1 MYSQNSRWAVPSP
14 VRRYRLLVAVALLSS
29 LFLSDVGRAE
39 LNPQQ
44 KQQVTEIAK
53 LVREAGVLF
62 QAGDFGESGKRIES
76 AMTQIDSLI
85 EQGGP
90 EAYDAVAPAFGR
102 IVNAHALLELE
113 GIALRPF
120 ERPRRPEMAAKAET
134 PANSKPDKTPETPDK
149 TPARRPK
156 PQRGAG
162 QPDQQDA
169 GPSFVRQIGP
179 LLVQHCGRCHI
190 NRTQGNFSMANF
202 AMLAQGPPEGTV
214 IFPGDP
220 VGSRLIE
227 TIETGDMPRGG
238 TVPAA
243 HLQLLK
249 DWVSAGAKYDG
260 NSPLIPLVSMAA
272 NAPPLP
278 TTPDMPAPATPTT
291 PTDPSVRPPT
301 GSETVSFAKD
311 VAPLLLKNCN
321 GCHIDAMQTRGGLRM
336 DNFGLLIRGG
346 DSGEIVLPNRAAASL
361 LIRKLKGEEGQRMP
375 ANRPPL
381 SDEQITL
388 ISRWIDENATFD
400 GPVANQPLSV
410 LAQQAW
416 AASASDEELS
426 ERRQELAKKNL
437 GLVAA
442 GSSSPTEVES
452 DRFLVIGNVGDATAA
467 AVLAAADKVSGK
479 IKSTIDLGAIRGRI
493 TIYAL
498 PKRYDYSEFAKMAE
512 SRSVPSDWQS
522 HWRHDGVDAYIA
534 MVAGPG
540 DSDAMLEA
548 RLTGPLTSLAVA
560 TRGADIPRWLSE
572 GVGRATTARLYAR
585 GFPAVDAWNQGLLV
599 AVSGIRDGK
608 QVVENG
614 LAPEQTDLVGY
625 AIATLILKSQRRQY
639 DSLLKNLDKGD
650 SFADAFTSAFG
661 GSPAEFIDR
670 WKPALAGGGRRRN

>member
-1 MYSQNSRWAVPSP
+1 MNAKTSRWAIPSP
-14 VRRYRLLVAVALLSS
+14 ARHCRLLVGAALLL
-29 LFLSDVGRAE
+29 LFILSDVCRAE
-39 LNPQQ
+39 LSAPQ
-44 KQQVTEIAK
+44 KQQVVEIAK
-53 LVREAGVLF
+53 LVREAGELF
-62 QAGDFGESGKRIES
+62 QARDFAESGKRIEA

-85 EQGGP
+85 EQGGR

-102 IVNAHALLELE
+102 IINAHALLELE
-113 GIALRPF
+113 GVALPPF
-120 ERPRRPEMAAKAET
+120 ERPRRPEMASKAKSEPAE
-134 PANSKPDKTPETPDK
+134 TPETPDK
-149 TPARRPK
+149 PPARRPK
-156 PQRGAG
+156 ASRGAE
-162 QPDQQDA
+162 QPEPQDA

-278 TTPDMPAPATPTT
+278 VTPDMPTPAAPA
-291 PTDPSVRPPT
+291 DPSVRPPT

-311 VAPLLLKNCN
+311 VAPLLLENCN
-321 GCHIDAMQTRGGLRM
+321 GCHIDAPQTRGGLRM
-336 DNFGLLIRGG
+336 DNFGLLMRGG

-375 ANRPPL
+375 VNRPPL

-400 GPVANQPLSV
+400 GPVANQPLRV

-416 AASASDEELS
+416 AESASDEELS
-426 ERRQELAKKNL
+426 ERRQELAKKNM

-442 GSSSPTEVES
+442 GNSSPTEVES
-452 DRFLVIGNVGDATAA
+452 DRFLVIGNVGEATAA
-467 AVLAAADKVSGK
+467 AVLAAANKVSGK
-479 IKSTIDLGAIRGRI
+479 IKSTIDLGTIRGRI

-540 DSDAMLEA
+540 DSDALLEA

-572 GVGRATTARLYAR
+572 GVGRATTVRLYAR
-585 GFPAVDAWNQGLLV
+585 GFPAVDAWNQGLPV

-614 LAPEQTDLVGY
+614 LAPEQTDLIGY
-625 AIATLILKSQRRQY
+625 AIATQILKSQRRQY
-639 DSLLKNLDKGD
+639 DTLLKNLDKGE
-650 SFADAFTSAFG
+650 SFADAFKAAFG
-661 GSPAEFIDR
+661 GSPAEYIDR
-670 WKPALAGGGRRRN
+670 WKPVLAGGGRRRN